1 MVKLVKLAVGIHWL
15 PLILNLLYISSSHQV
30 LAKGASDSGNNVIS
44 VNNSLVFCFPQSSGD
59 GGSALGNPCTVV
71 NSSQDILDLIN
82 ATTDCQGS
90 IGYKII
96 NGTTC
101 THWVCRSASSPCYCR
116 ENQVGRCDSSNGNT
130 NSSTGST
137 GSGSTGSGS
146 TGSGSGST
154 DSGST
159 GSGSTGSGSTGSGST
174 GSGSTGSGSTGSGST
189 GSGSTGSGSTGSGS
203 TGSGITGSGSTGS
216 GSTGSGTT
224 GSSSKVTPAVEV
236 GGSVVVVAVLASA
249 AGAAIAW
256 QRRKTARTPTQLT
269 QVEGG
274 TNPTQVPNGL
284 EGITMDSKSLALS
297 RSVQRFSG
305 FDNQEKKDMPIDEEV
320 HTRSGSDSKS
330 LSTLVAEI
338 KNQPLGVISENSP
351 VR

>member
-174 GSGSTGSGSTGSGST
+174 GSGSTGSG
-189 GSGSTGSGSTGSGS
+189 
-203 TGSGITGSGSTGS
+203 ITGSGSTGS